1 MDYGSNGQ
9 KMERKHLGQLLWKVG
24 RNLIQFALHL
34 LPMVLPIK
42 KRTYSDCRKSLF

>member
-34 LPMVLPIK
+34 LPMVLPIIK
-42 KRTYSDCRKSLF
+42 KDLAENR